1 MVGTSKGTLDGDW
14 GWGSGCVLR
23 GINIDIERYGAGTR
37 TVIQN
42 VVKREKMD
50 SKRLKR
56 RHKTR
61 TVKSCP

>member
-1 MVGTSKGTLDGDW
+1 MRVRVRKWRLGYVYV
-14 GWGSGCVLR
+14 SGCGLR

-37 TVIQN
+37 TVIRN